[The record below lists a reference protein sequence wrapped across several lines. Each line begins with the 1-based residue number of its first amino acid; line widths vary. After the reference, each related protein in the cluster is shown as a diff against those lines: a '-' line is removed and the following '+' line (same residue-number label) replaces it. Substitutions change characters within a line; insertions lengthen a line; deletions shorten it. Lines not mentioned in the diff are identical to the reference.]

1 MNYAPKDGGTAF
13 PLPDRTYDYPGMTL
27 RDYFAGQ
34 ALTAVISVC
43 QHDTRVEGETTREAF
58 ARKSFEVA
66 DAMIKARDAAQASEP
81 EA

>member
-27 RDYFAGQ
+27 RDYFAAQ
-34 ALTAVISVC
+34 ALPAVIKKYGFEFPGASI
-43 QHDTRVEGETTREAF
+43 AI
-58 ARKSFEVA
+58 ASFEFA
-66 DAMIKARDAAQASEP
+66 DAMIKARDTAQTSEP